1 MNANRGEIEILA
13 RRGYSLKEIAKT
25 FKRVKSAIWYELQK
39 RRKGKRYDAAY
50 AKHLSYVRMR
60 AKRKEG
66 KKIALDGALRTFVE
80 DELMDD
86 QSPEAIEGRIKYVE
100 TKLNDASAFAIRRF
114 IKSPYGRRIEAHRL
128 KVFKKKRRSRPPK
141 SDMDGKRMISQ
152 RPKRINDRKGLGHME
167 GDFIVSGKSGKG
179 IILTLTD
186 RKVRKSLL
194 ERILPV
200 SVANVERALV
210 RMKKRYPR
218 MQSITFDN
226 DLLLLEHKRLEKKLG
241 ITIYFCH
248 PRSPWEKPSIEHL
261 NKILRRY
268 IPKGSDMF
276 RYSRYFIRKL
286 EEKVN
291 RRFMECLGF
300 RTPDE
305 AYRCELKRKNRPNE
319 RRRKKGK
326 RSN

>member
-1 MNANRGEIEILA
+1 MKT
-13 RRGYSLKEIAKT
+13 RGYSLQDIANV
-25 FKRVKSAIWYELQK
+25 FKRVTSAIWYEVQK
-39 RRKGKRYDAAY
+39 SRKNRSYDAAY

-66 KKIALDGALRTFVE
+66 KKIALDSPLRTFVE
-80 DELMDD
+80 DGLMDD

-100 TKLNDASAFAIRRF
+100 TGFTRTSAFAIRRF
-114 IKSPYGRRIEAHRL
+114 IESPYGRRIEAHRL
-128 KVFKKKRRSRPPK
+128 KVFKKRRRLRPPK
-141 SDMDGKRMISQ
+141 ARMDGKRMISK
-152 RPKRINDRKGLGHME
+152 RPRRINERKGLGHME

-210 RMKKRYPR
+210 RMKKRYPE

-226 DLLLLEHKRLEKKLG
+226 DILLLEHRRLEKKLG
-241 ITIYFCH
+241 VIIYFCH

-261 NKILRRY
+261 NKVLRRY
-268 IPKGSDMF
+268 IPKSSDIS
-276 RYSRYFIRKL
+276 RYSRRFIATL
-286 EEKVN
+286 EARVN
-291 RRFMECLGF
+291 RRYMECLGF
-300 RTPDE
+300 LTPDE
-305 AYRCELKRKNRPNE
+305 AYARALKRKKRPDGRQE
-319 RRRKKGK
+319 KKGG

>member
-1 MNANRGEIEILA
+1 M
-13 RRGYSLKEIAKT
+13 
-25 FKRVKSAIWYELQK
+25 QK
-39 RRKGKRYDAAY
+39 KRKGKKYDASY

-66 KKIALDGALRTFVE
+66 KKIALDKTLREFVE
-80 DELMDD
+80 KGMMDD

-100 TKLNDASAFAIRRF
+100 TKLERTSAFAIRRF
-114 IKSPYGRRIEAHRL
+114 IKSPYGRKIEAHRL
-128 KVFKKKRRSRPPK
+128 KVFKKKRHTRPSK
-141 SDMDGKRMISQ
+141 AIMDGKRMISK

-179 IILTLTD
+179 IILALVD
-186 RKVRKSLL
+186 RRVRKSLL

-200 SVANVERALV
+200 SIANVERALV
-210 RMKKRYPR
+210 RMKKRYSE
-218 MQSITFDN
+218 MKSVTFDN
-226 DLLLLEHKRLEKKLG
+226 DLLLLEHKRLEKKLNS
-241 ITIYFCH
+241 TIYFCH
-248 PRSPWEKPSIEHL
+248 PRSPWEKPSVEHL

-268 IPKGSDMF
+268 VPKSSDISQ
-276 RYSRYFIRKL
+276 YSKYFIKKL

-300 RTPDE
+300 LTPDE
-305 AYRCELKRKNRPNE
+305 TYEKERKQKNRPY
-319 RRRKKGK
+319 RRQEKKVQ

>member
-1 MNANRGEIEILA
+1 MK
-13 RRGYSLKEIAKT
+13 RGYSLQDIADT
-25 FKRVKSAIWYELQK
+25 FRRVKSAIWYELQK
-39 RRKGKRYDAAY
+39 KRTGKHYDATY
-50 AKHLSYVRMR
+50 AKHISYVRMR

-66 KKIALDGALRTFVE
+66 KKIALDPTRRPFVE
-80 DELMDD
+80 TELMDD
-86 QSPEAIEGRIKYVE
+86 QSPEAIEGRLKYVV
-100 TKLNDASAFAIRRF
+100 KGLVRASATVIRRF

-128 KVFKKKRRSRPPK
+128 KVFRKSRRVRPPK
-141 SDMDGKRMISQ
+141 AHMDGKRMISK

-167 GDFIVSGKSGKG
+167 GDFIVSGRSGKG
-179 IILTLTD
+179 IVLTLTD

-210 RMKKRYPR
+210 RMKKRYPL

-226 DLLLLEHKRLEKKLG
+226 DLLLLEHKRLEKKLNVM
-241 ITIYFCH
+241 IYFCH

-261 NKILRRY
+261 NKVLRRY
-268 IPKGSDMF
+268 IPKSSDIS
-276 RYSRYFIRKL
+276 RYSKAFIRRL
-286 EEKVN
+286 EARVN

-300 RTPDE
+300 LTPDE
-305 AYRCELKRKNRPNE
+305 AYERALKRKKRPGG
-319 RRRKKGK
+319 RQKKEGG

>member
-1 MNANRGEIEILA
+1 M
-13 RRGYSLKEIAKT
+13 
-25 FKRVKSAIWYELQK
+25 QK
-39 RRKGKRYDAAY
+39 RRKGKLCNAAY
-50 AKHLSYVRMR
+50 AKRLSYVRMR

-80 DELMDD
+80 DGLMDD
-86 QSPEAIEGRIKYVE
+86 QSPEAIEGRIKHVE
-100 TKLNDASAFAIRRF
+100 TNLERTSAFAIRRF

-128 KVFKKKRRSRPPK
+128 KVFKKKCRSHPLK
-141 SDMDGKRMISQ
+141 ATMDGKRIISK

-194 ERILPV
+194 ERIPPV
-200 SVANVERALV
+200 SVANVERALA
-210 RMKKRYPR
+210 RMKRRYPR
-218 MQSITFDN
+218 IQSITFDN
-226 DLLLLEHKRLEKKLG
+226 DLLLLEHKRLEKKLS

-268 IPKGSDMF
+268 IPKGSDIS
-276 RYSRYFIRKL
+276 RYSRRFIRKL

-300 RTPDE
+300 LTPDE
-305 AYRCELKRKNRPNE
+305 VYRRELKRKNRPSG
-319 RRRKKGK
+319 RRKKKEG